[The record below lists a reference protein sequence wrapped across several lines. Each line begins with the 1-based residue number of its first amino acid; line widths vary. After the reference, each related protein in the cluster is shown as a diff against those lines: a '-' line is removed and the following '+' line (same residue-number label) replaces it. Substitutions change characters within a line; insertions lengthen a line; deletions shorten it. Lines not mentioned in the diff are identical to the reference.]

1 MNEAIK
7 YSATYAPWVLN
18 YVNLRKHAS
27 AFGRKERRLDV
38 RQAASSAFED
48 IKIGQIAKSRCYSV
62 EPHDLSAAWAK
73 RRPWRTFIKAFGS
86 HRQSGP

>member
-18 YVNLRKHAS
+18 YVNLRKYAS
-27 AFGRKERRLDV
+27 AFGRKERSLDV

-48 IKIGQIAKSRCYSV
+48 IGQIAKSRRYSV
-62 EPHDLSAAWAK
+62 EPHSLSAAWAK
-73 RRPWRTFIKAFGS
+73 RRPWRTSIRAFGS